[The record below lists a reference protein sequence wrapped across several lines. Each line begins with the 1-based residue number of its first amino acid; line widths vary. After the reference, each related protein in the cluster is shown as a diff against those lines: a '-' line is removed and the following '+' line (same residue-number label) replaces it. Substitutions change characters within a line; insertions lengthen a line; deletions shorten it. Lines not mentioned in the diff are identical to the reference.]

1 MSIFATEIRSQIE
14 ENIRVKQALLEN
26 CEDVI
31 AQCAEMLIDSLQK
44 GGKLLFCGNGGSAAD
59 AQHLAAELVV
69 RLRGNFMRPAIPAMA
84 LTVDSSI
91 LTAGGN
97 DLGFEQIFARQVEAF
112 GKPEDVLVGISTSG
126 NSKNVLE
133 AVEVAKT
140 KNMKAIALLGGSGG
154 ALNELVDL
162 SLIVPSSNTARIQEC
177 HILVGHILCL
187 LIEEA
192 LFIDD

>member
-1 MSIFATEIRSQIE
+1 MKMFATEIRSQIE

-31 AQCAEMLIDSLQK
+31 AQCAEILIASLQN
-44 GGKLLFCGNGGSAAD
+44 GGKLLLCGNGGSAAD

-69 RLRGNFMRPAIPAMA
+69 RLRGSFKRPAIPAMA

-97 DLGFEQIFARQVEAF
+97 DLGFQQIFARQVEAF
-112 GKPEDVLVGISTSG
+112 GKPEDVLIGISTSG
-126 NSKNVLE
+126 NSNNVLE
-133 AVEVAKT
+133 AVEVAAANKMKT
-140 KNMKAIALLGGSGG
+140 IALLGGSGG
-154 ALNELVDL
+154 ALSELVDL

-192 LFIDD
+192 LFKR